1 MKHSL
6 NLENEQKSNKKSAPN
21 DSKKKFDIKKLKIVT
36 PALLVF
42 ITYVLLLFSKI
53 IDLKIL
59 NRENEYYTV
68 VILQLLIFLLPA
80 AIWCKVRGEGY
91 TKRLRM
97 RLPRPSSFLLI
108 ISATLLMISGG
119 LFLSFIFGG
128 LDSLSKNFSL
138 YDTFISKNDY
148 SVQSNIYLLLA
159 YALLPAICE
168 EVVYR
173 GILCAEYEQGGV
185 LRSVIFSS
193 VFFALLHFNPINILT
208 YLFSGAILA
217 LVLYATRSLFASMIT
232 HLLYN
237 IFGLFGQK
245 YMNTLYKI
253 TGSEVFFIFI
263 ITFVLLLSAALFCR
277 QASKLYKKH
286 LYEGYSSNYRKPV
299 AKTPEEIRASFLE
312 VILEPATILCVI
324 FYIGV
329 SIFYIVR

>member
-6 NLENEQKSNKKSAPN
+6 KLENEQKAA
-21 DSKKKFDIKKLKIVT
+21 KKKTSDTSDAPAKKLNIKFIT

-42 ITYVLLLFSKI
+42 ATYVLLLFSKI

-91 TKRLRM
+91 TKRLRL

-148 SVQSNIYLLLA
+148 SVKSNIYLLLA

-193 VFFALLHFNPINILT
+193 IFFALLHFNPINILT

-217 LVLYATRSLFASMIT
+217 LVLYATRSLFASMLT

-253 TGSEVFFIFI
+253 TGSEVFFVFI
-263 ITFVLLLSAALFCR
+263 ITFLLLLSAAIFCR

-299 AKTPEEIRASFLE
+299 AKTPEEIRATFLE
-312 VILEPATILCVI
+312 VLFEPATILCVI

-329 SIFYIVR
+329 SIFYLIR

>member
-6 NLENEQKSNKKSAPN
+6 KPQSEKKRNQKLDLDETNKKR
-21 DSKKKFDIKKLKIVT
+21 KIKIIT
-36 PALLVF
+36 PALVVLA
-42 ITYVLLLFSKI
+42 TYILLLFSKI

-80 AIWCKVRGEGY
+80 AVWCIYRGEGY

-138 YDTFISKNDY
+138 YDTFISKSD
-148 SVQSNIYLLLA
+148 SSIQSNVYLLLA
-159 YALLPAICE
+159 YAVLPAICE

-173 GILCAEYEQGGV
+173 GILCAEYEKGGV
-185 LRSVIFSS
+185 ARSIIFSS

-208 YLFSGAILA
+208 YLFSGAVLA
-217 LVLYATRSLFASMIT
+217 LVLYASRSLFAAMLT
-232 HLLYN
+232 HFFYN

-253 TGSEVFFIFI
+253 TGSEIFFVFI
-263 ITFVLLLSAALFCR
+263 ITFILLLSAALFCR

-286 LYEGYSSNYRKPV
+286 LYEGVSSNYRKPV
-299 AKTPEEIRASFLE
+299 SKTPEEIRASFLE
-312 VILEPATILCVI
+312 VLTEPATVICVI

-329 SIFYIVR
+329 SIFYLVR

>member
-6 NLENEQKSNKKSAPN
+6 KPQAEKKRKQKIDFSSTEKRGK
-21 DSKKKFDIKKLKIVT
+21 IKIIT
-36 PALLVF
+36 PALLVLA
-42 ITYVLLLFSKI
+42 TYVLLLFSKI
-53 IDLKIL
+53 IDLKLL

-80 AIWCKVRGEGY
+80 AIWCIYRGEGY
-91 TKRLRM
+91 TKRLRL
-97 RLPRPSSFLLI
+97 RLPRPNSFLLI

-138 YDTFISKNDY
+138 YDTFISKSN
-148 SVQSNIYLLLA
+148 STVQSNVYLILA

-173 GILCAEYEQGGV
+173 GILCAEYEKGGV
-185 LRSVIFSS
+185 ARSIVFSS
-193 VFFALLHFNPINILT
+193 IFFALLHFNPINILT

-253 TGSEVFFIFI
+253 TGSEVFFVFI
-263 ITFVLLLSAALFCR
+263 ITLILLLSAAIFCR
-277 QASKLYKKH
+277 QASKLYKKQ
-286 LYEGYSSNYRKPV
+286 LYDGVSSNYRKPV

-312 VILEPATILCVI
+312 VVLEPATIICLV
-324 FYIGV
+324 FYVCV
-329 SIFYIVR
+329 SIFYLLR

>member
-6 NLENEQKSNKKSAPN
+6 KQENEQKSAKKQSA
-21 DSKKKFDIKKLKIVT
+21 DTQKKKLDLKFLT
-36 PALLVF
+36 PAFLVLT
-42 ITYVLLLFSKI
+42 TYVLLLFSKI

-80 AIWCKVRGEGY
+80 AIWCKLRGEGY

-185 LRSVIFSS
+185 LRSVIVSS

-208 YLFSGAILA
+208 YLFSGAILS
-217 LVLYATRSLFASMIT
+217 LVLYATRSLFASMLT

-253 TGSEVFFIFI
+253 TGSEVFFVFI
-263 ITFVLLLSAALFCR
+263 ITFVLLLSAAIFCR

-299 AKTPEEIRASFLE
+299 AETPEEIRKSFLD
-312 VILEPATILCVI
+312 VIREPATILCVI

-329 SIFYIVR
+329 SIFYIIR

>member
-6 NLENEQKSNKKSAPN
+6 KPQAEKKRKQKLNLDDSEKKY
-21 DSKKKFDIKKLKIVT
+21 KIKIIT
-36 PALLVF
+36 PALVVLA
-42 ITYVLLLFSKI
+42 TYVLLLFSKI
-53 IDLKIL
+53 LDLKIL

-80 AIWCKVRGEGY
+80 AIWCIYRGEGY

-138 YDTFISKNDY
+138 YDTFISKSDS

-159 YALLPAICE
+159 YAVLPAICE

-173 GILCAEYEQGGV
+173 GILCAEYEKGGV
-185 LRSVIFSS
+185 ARSIIFSS

-208 YLFSGAILA
+208 YLFSGAVLA
-217 LVLYATRSLFASMIT
+217 LVLYASRSLFAAMLT
-232 HLLYN
+232 HFFYN
-237 IFGLFGQK
+237 LFGLFGQK

-253 TGSEVFFIFI
+253 TGSEIFFIFI
-263 ITFVLLLSAALFCR
+263 ITFLLLLSAAIFCR

-286 LYEGYSSNYRKPV
+286 LYEGVSSNYRKPV
-299 AKTPEEIRASFLE
+299 AKTPEEIRTSFVE
-312 VILEPATILCVI
+312 VLFEPATIICFI
-324 FYIGV
+324 FYVSV
-329 SIFYIVR
+329 SIFYLIR

>member
-1 MKHSL
+1 MKHRL
-6 NLENEQKSNKKSAPN
+6 KPTKDQKARSSQDIEGKK
-21 DSKKKFDIKKLKIVT
+21 KKLKIIT

-42 ITYVLLLFSKI
+42 VTYLLLM
-53 IDLKIL
+53 LTKIL
-59 NRENEYYTV
+59 DFTLLTRENEYYTV

-80 AIWCKVRGEGY
+80 AIWCKIQKEGY

-108 ISATLLMISGG
+108 ISATFLMIAGG

-148 SVQSNIYLLLA
+148 SLQSNIYLLLA

-185 LRSVIFSS
+185 ARSIVFSS
-193 VFFALLHFNPINILT
+193 IFFALLHFNPINILT

-217 LVLYATRSLFASMIT
+217 LVLYATRSLFASMLV
-232 HLLYN
+232 HFFYN
-237 IFGLFGQK
+237 VFGLFGQK
-245 YMNTLYKI
+245 YMNALYKV
-253 TGSEVFFIFI
+253 TGSEVFFVFI
-263 ITFVLLLSAALFCR
+263 ITFALLLSAAIFCR
-277 QASKLYKKH
+277 QAAKLYKKH
-286 LYEGYSSNYRKPV
+286 LYEGYSSNYRKPI
-299 AKTPEEIRASFLE
+299 AKTPEEIRASFLA
-312 VILEPATILCVI
+312 VLREPATILCII

-329 SIFYIVR
+329 STFYLLR